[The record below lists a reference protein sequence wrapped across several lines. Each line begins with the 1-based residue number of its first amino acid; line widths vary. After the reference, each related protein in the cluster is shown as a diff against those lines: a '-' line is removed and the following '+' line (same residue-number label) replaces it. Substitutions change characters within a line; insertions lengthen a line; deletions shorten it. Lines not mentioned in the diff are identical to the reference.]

1 MVNITLIKI
10 VVMIHKSRGWKSN
23 KGTKQREG
31 RIEILWILT
40 NSIRKKKQERGKMKR
55 KWKKEAKRKK
65 EKGSR
70 AILYSGTYSKLLNNT
85 LQIVQITN
93 MITPVCD

>member
-1 MVNITLIKI
+1 MNTNKQ
-10 VVMIHKSRGWKSN
+10 HK
-23 KGTKQREG
+23 
-31 RIEILWILT
+31 
-40 NSIRKKKQERGKMKR
+40 KKKQERGKMKR

>member
-40 NSIRKKKQERGKMKR
+40 NSIRKKNKKGEKRRESEKR
-55 KWKKEAKRKK
+55 KPKERKK
-65 EKGSR
+65 KAAEQ
-70 AILYSGTYSKLLNNT
+70 YY
-85 LQIVQITN
+85 IVVHIAN
-93 MITPVCD
+93 S